1 MIVYQQPFFQIHGV
15 HAKDSITP
23 LMDQG
28 MLLLVNP
35 KANATGS
42 LTKIQIRFNKGK
54 IYVFY
59 VFISPLELPTRPI
72 EGYSPTG

>member
-1 MIVYQQPFFQIHGV
+1 MIVYQQLFSQIQGV

-54 IYVFY
+54 IYMF
-59 VFISPLELPTRPI
+59 
-72 EGYSPTG
+72 

>member
-1 MIVYQQPFFQIHGV
+1 MIVYQQPFFQIQGV

-54 IYVFY
+54 IYVF
-59 VFISPLELPTRPI
+59 
-72 EGYSPTG
+72 